1 MTDAVRAALPELLA
15 AFETVEWSREAIGGA
30 IKSVAAKSGLKTS
43 QLMMAVRALV
53 TGEPQTPPIDAVLAL
68 LGRDRTID
76 RLRRGL
82 VG

>member
-1 MTDAVRAALPELLA
+1 
-15 AFETVEWSREAIGGA
+15 
-30 IKSVAAKSGLKTS
+30 
-43 QLMMAVRALV
+43 MMAVRALV

-68 LGRDRTID
+68 VGRAHTID